1 MGNVNTTI
9 LLYYKYFSKLLNG
22 SVLLNLQRPYAINVT
37 GVKDKGGRKKWMR
50 EKKGAEEQEQE
61 RTRRGSNKRKGRQK
75 TKDRERDMKGKEKP
89 RGGGE

>member
-50 EKKGAEEQEQE
+50 EEKGAEEREEERTRGRDDKRGKRGKEQE
-61 RTRRGSNKRKGRQK
+61 REGEAK
-75 TKDRERDMKGKEKP
+75 
-89 RGGGE
+89 GGGE